1 MEVRVNTHG
10 EGKLATKVFFSDES
24 GFEVASV
31 IVMGKKD
38 CVLIDT
44 QWTLGNAHRVIAE
57 ILETGLHL
65 TTIYVTHAHP
75 DHYFGTAH
83 IAEVFPD
90 ARVVA
95 LPEVCKT
102 INNQFFGKMEH
113 WIEVIGRTNVCTKT
127 VPIEPLEE
135 NVIML
140 EGERLEIIPHMM
152 GDLKY
157 NSAVWIPSIK
167 TLYGS
172 DILFNE
178 AHPFTCEV
186 SREQRKVWH
195 DELADLEKL
204 GAEVII
210 PGHQKPGMPFDG
222 SSIRFTRAYLE
233 VTEEVLEQTKDA
245 PSFYYAMAQR
255 FPNANLFISNDMNS
269 GVFKGN
275 VEWNWNED

>member
-10 EGKLATKVFFSDES
+10 DGKLSTKVFYSDES

-31 IVMGKKD
+31 IVMGQKK
-38 CVLIDT
+38 CALIDT
-44 QWTLGNAHRVIAE
+44 QWTLSNAHRVIAE
-57 ILETGLHL
+57 ILETGKKL
-65 TTIYVTHAHP
+65 TTIYITHAHP

-83 IAEVFPD
+83 IAEAFPG
-90 ARVVA
+90 ARVIA
-95 LPEVCKT
+95 LPEVCRT

-113 WIEVIGRTNVCTKT
+113 WVEVIGETNVCTKT

-135 NVIML
+135 NCFYL
-140 EGERLEIIPHMM
+140 EGEKLEIIPHMM

-186 SREQRKVWH
+186 DEQQRKVWH
-195 DELADLEKL
+195 EELADLEKL
-204 GAEVII
+204 GAQVII
-210 PGHQKPGMPFDG
+210 PGHQKPGMPFDE

-233 VTEEVLEQTKDA
+233 ATEEVLKQTKDA

-255 FPNANLFISNDMNS
+255 FPNANLFISNDMNA

-275 VEWNWNED
+275 AEWDWNED

>member
-1 MEVRVNTHG
+1 ME
-10 EGKLATKVFFSDES
+10 
-24 GFEVASV
+24 
-31 IVMGKKD
+31 
-38 CVLIDT
+38 VLIDT
-44 QWTLGNAHRVIAE
+44 HWTLGNAHRVIAE
-57 ILETGLHL
+57 ILETGKHL
-65 TTIYVTHAHP
+65 TTIYITHAHP

-83 IAEVFPD
+83 IAEAFPGV
-90 ARVVA
+90 RVVA

-113 WIEVIGRTNVCTKT
+113 WIDVIGKTNVCTKT
-127 VPIEPLEE
+127 VPIEPLTE
-135 NVIML
+135 NVIWL
-140 EGERLEIIPHMM
+140 EGERIEIIPHMM

-157 NSAVWIPSIK
+157 NSAVWIPSIQ

-186 SREQRKVWH
+186 SKEQRKIWH

-204 GAEVII
+204 GARVII
-210 PGHQKPGMPFDG
+210 PGHQKPGMPFDE

-233 VTEEVLEQTKDA
+233 ATEEVLEQTNDA

-255 FPNANLFISNDMNS
+255 FPNANLFISDDMNA

-275 VEWNWNED
+275 VEWDWNED